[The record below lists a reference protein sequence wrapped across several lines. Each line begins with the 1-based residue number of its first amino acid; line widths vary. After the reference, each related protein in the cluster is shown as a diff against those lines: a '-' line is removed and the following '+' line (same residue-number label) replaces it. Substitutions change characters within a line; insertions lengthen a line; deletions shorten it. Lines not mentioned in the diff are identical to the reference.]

1 LRKQTDLTNF
11 NNFAWKS
18 LSARRA
24 TGRKSIREAVTT
36 HLDSM
41 IVTEVATTEIA
52 LILAA
57 TGSITTRAIMI
68 RRKEPGGS
76 IIESMTMRGIIGTAK
91 GRGIITKGI
100 TKTIIWRGQMKMVS
114 KARPSDIRSIIIII
128 TITADPMKVRSGLK
142 AKGLRKNG
150 THLMTQS
157 QSTHLILRQV
167 KLKRLALFRK
177 SRRRT
182 LI

>member
-1 LRKQTDLTNF
+1 M
-11 NNFAWKS
+11 
-18 LSARRA
+18 SARRA

-36 HLDSM
+36 HLE

-76 IIESMTMRGIIGTAK
+76 IIESMTMRSIIGTAK

-100 TKTIIWRGQMKMVS
+100 TKIIIWRGRMKMAS

-177 SRRRT
+177 SKRRT